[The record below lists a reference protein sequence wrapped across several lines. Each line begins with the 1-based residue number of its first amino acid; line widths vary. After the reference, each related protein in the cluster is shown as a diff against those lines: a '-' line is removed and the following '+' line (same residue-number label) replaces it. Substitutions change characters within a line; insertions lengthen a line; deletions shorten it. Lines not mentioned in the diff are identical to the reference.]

1 MSIDLF
7 IEQLFNGLGYGF
19 MLFLL
24 AAGLTL
30 VFGVMDTFNLGHG
43 TLFMLGA
50 FIGATV
56 HEHTGS
62 FLLAVGAAVVGVA
75 LIALVLERLLMKRL
89 YAASHLTQVIATLG
103 IILIAEDLVKATWGS
118 ASLSAPTPEALRGP
132 VYLLADWPYPSYR
145 LLILA
150 AGLAT
155 AGALYLLVNKTRLG
169 MLVRAGASNRQMAEL
184 MGVRVQGVFALV
196 FVISAALAGLAGVLM
211 SPVTA
216 VVNGMGESILVP
228 ALVVIVIGGIGSVRG
243 AFIAALAVGLV
254 ETSGRAFLPPL
265 LKHVLEPAVAAD
277 VGSAAAGIL
286 MYLLM
291 AVVLSVRPT
300 GLFAARG

>member
-1 MSIDLF
+1 MPVSLF
-7 IEQLFNGLGYGF
+7 VEQMFNGLGYGF

-50 FIGATV
+50 FIGATT
-56 HEHTGS
+56 HEQTGS
-62 FLLAVGAAVVGVA
+62 FLMSIGAAVVGTS

-103 IILIAEDLVKATWGS
+103 VVLIGEDVVKALWGS

-132 VYLLADWPYPSYR
+132 MYLWGDWPYPAYR

-150 AGLAT
+150 AGLAA

-169 MLVRAGASNRQMAEL
+169 MLVRAGASNRLMAEM
-184 MGVRVQGVFALV
+184 MGVRVHRVFALI

-243 AFIAALAVGLV
+243 SFIAALAVGV
-254 ETSGRAFLPPL
+254 VDTGGRAFLPPL
-265 LKHVLEPAVAAD
+265 LKQFMAPAMAAD
-277 VGSAAAGIL
+277 VGAALAGLL

-291 AVVLSVRPT
+291 ALVLSVRPA

>member
-1 MSIDLF
+1 MSVDLF
-7 IEQLFNGLGYGF
+7 IEQIFNGLGYGF
-19 MLFLL
+19 ILFLL

-56 HEHTGS
+56 HERTGS
-62 FLLAVGAAVVGVA
+62 FLLAVSVATVGMAVVA
-75 LIALVLERLLMKRL
+75 LLLERLLMKRL
-89 YAASHLTQVIATLG
+89 YAAHHLNQVIATLG
-103 IILIAEDLVKATWGS
+103 VVLIAEDVVKAIWGS

-132 VYLLADWPYPSYR
+132 IHLMPDWPYPSYR

-150 AGLAT
+150 AGLAV
-155 AGALYLLVNKTRLG
+155 AVGVFLLVNKTRLG

-184 MGVRVQGVFALV
+184 MGVRVQKVFSLV
-196 FVISAALAGLAGVLM
+196 FVISAVLAGLAGVLM
-211 SPVTA
+211 SPITA
-216 VVNGMGESILVP
+216 VVNGMGEAILVP

-243 AFIAALAVGLV
+243 AFVAALAVGLV
-254 ETSGRAFLPPL
+254 ETSGRAFLPSL
-265 LKHVLEPAVAAD
+265 FKQFLEPAMAAD
-277 VGSAAAGIL
+277 VGSSVASIL

-291 AVVLSVRPT
+291 AAVLSYRPS
-300 GLFAARG
+300 GLFSARA